1 MRFPFELTTVPRIIN
16 GRKDPS
22 RSFTIIEGLITL
34 PDGKRCFMEAL
45 LPDRQHFQ
53 PGNYAV
59 EIALDTDRQRRL
71 TAYVRGLHAIQQ
83 QAAPAKV
90 AA

>member
-1 MRFPFELTTVPRIIN
+1 MRLPFELTSSRVIQ

-22 RSFTIIEGLITL
+22 RSFTIIEGLCTL
-34 PDGKRCFMEAL
+34 PDNKRVFMEAL
-45 LPDRQHFQ
+45 LTDRQHFA
-53 PGNYAV
+53 PGQYAV

-71 TAYVRGLHAIQQ
+71 TAFVRGLHPVQQ
-83 QAAPAKV
+83 KV

>member
-1 MRFPFELTTVPRIIN
+1 MRFPFELTSFRVIQ

-22 RSFTIIEGLITL
+22 RHFTIIEGLVTL
-34 PDGKRCFMEAL
+34 PDNKRAFMEAL
-45 LPDRQHFQ
+45 LPDRQHFA

-71 TAYVRGLHAIQQ
+71 TAFVRALHPV
-83 QAAPAKV
+83 QAK
-90 AA
+90 AAA

>member
-1 MRFPFELTTVPRIIN
+1 MRFPFELTAFRVIQ

-34 PDGKRCFMEAL
+34 PDGKRVFMEAL

-53 PGNYAV
+53 PGNYAC
-59 EIALDTDRQRRL
+59 EIALDADRQRRL
-71 TAYVRGLHAIQQ
+71 TAFVRGLHPIAQQQ
-83 QAAPAKV
+83 QAPKV

>member
-1 MRFPFELTTVPRIIN
+1 MRFPFELTQAPRVIN

-34 PDGKRCFMEAL
+34 ADDKRVFMEAL
-45 LPDRQHFQ
+45 LPDRQHFA
-53 PGNYAV
+53 PGKYAV

-71 TAYVRGLHAIQQ
+71 TAYVRGLHAVEQK
-83 QAAPAKV
+83 AAA
-90 AA
+90 